1 MAELLKPAD
10 AAKHLHISE
19 RTLRELKRTGAVRY
33 VAVSG
38 RRIAYR
44 HDDLVDYI
52 NSRVRCDEQPAKP
65 GRKAGGKPRP
75 RATNVVS
82 LAEALAR
89 K

>member
-1 MAELLKPAD
+1 MGDLLKPAD
-10 AAKHLHISE
+10 AAARLHISE

-44 HDDLVDYI
+44 ADDLAEYI
-52 NSRVRCDEQPAKP
+52 NSRVRCDDAPPAP
-65 GRKAGGKPRP
+65 RKRKRVSVTP
-75 RATNVVS
+75 RAANVVS
-82 LAEALAR
+82 LAEALAL